1 SPPAAPS
8 TSPKTPPEPDPG
20 AAEPAHHREP
30 ASEPEPEP
38 ESESEP
44 QPAADSSP
52 GSVCATPAGTTDT
65 DTPSAAAAAAAAG
78 DGAGVCGACGGGLR
92 LAGAHGRPV
101 TVNVTIPLSTLLGLD
116 DHPGELDGYGPIP
129 AHIARHLSTA
139 GLWRW
144 VATHDTTGV

>member
-1 SPPAAPS
+1 
-8 TSPKTPPEPDPG
+8 
-20 AAEPAHHREP
+20 
-30 ASEPEPEP
+30 EPEPEP

-65 DTPSAAAAAAAAG
+65 DTPSAAAAAAAAAAG

-139 GLWRW
+139 GLWR
-144 VATHDTTGV
+144 